1 MECHRCPHREAV
13 ENGKYAVGSFR
24 QTPCARCILEDVSAR
39 TLEADEERPVFAV
52 GSEEGVEAPEPVA
65 PEPEEETADMMP
77 VEVLA
82 EFAGRLLELPQ
93 DVRDVVCMR
102 FLGMSYRKI
111 GRRQGLTT
119 AGAEA
124 RHERGM
130 RLFPPLRA
138 LFARKMVKRGL
149 RRKPGEGSAKGG

>member
-1 MECHRCPHREAV
+1 M
-13 ENGKYAVGSFR
+13 
-24 QTPCARCILEDVSAR
+24 R
-39 TLEADEERPVFAV
+39 TLEADEGRPAFVV
-52 GSEEGVEAPEPVA
+52 GAEDGVEPAEAAAPEPDEEGV
-65 PEPEEETADMMP
+65 DMMP
-77 VEVLA
+77 VDVLA

-102 FLGMSYRKI
+102 FIGLSYREI

-138 LFARKMVKRGL
+138 LFTRKMVKRRL
-149 RRKPGEGSAKGG
+149 RRKARAGKSHE